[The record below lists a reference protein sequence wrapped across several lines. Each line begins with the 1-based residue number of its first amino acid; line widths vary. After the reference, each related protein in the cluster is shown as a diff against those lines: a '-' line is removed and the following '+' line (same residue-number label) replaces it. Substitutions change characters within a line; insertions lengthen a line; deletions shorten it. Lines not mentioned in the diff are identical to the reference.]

1 MEQTMKLPASS
12 SLNDR
17 SRSARLFR
25 NGANQAVRI
34 PREFE
39 LACTEVIIRQ
49 VAGTLVIEPAQKQPP
64 KGSVAALL
72 AALETLESIS
82 EPFPDV
88 DQNLLS
94 LDDISL

>member
-1 MEQTMKLPASS
+1 MKQTPLATSHDGTK
-12 SLNDR
+12 
-17 SRSARLFR
+17 SARLFR

-39 LACTEVIIRQ
+39 LPGTEVTIRQ
-49 VAGTLVIEPAQKQPP
+49 VAGTLVIEPVQKLHP

-72 AALETLESIS
+72 AALATLESNT
-82 EPFPDV
+82 EPFPNI
-88 DQNLLS
+88 DQGLMP

>member
-1 MEQTMKLPASS
+1 MKSPPLSS
-12 SLNDR
+12 SNDG
-17 SRSARLFR
+17 SKSARLFR

-39 LACTEVIIRQ
+39 LAGTEVTIRQ
-49 VAGTLVIEPAQKQPP
+49 VAGTLVIEPVQKMHP

-72 AALETLESIS
+72 AALETLEPIS

-88 DQNLLS
+88 DQDLLP
-94 LDDISL
+94 LDNISL